1 MHNLEF
7 WLDKPFRVLLVL
19 IGAVVV
25 SAVVRLLIRKVT
37 RGIAR
42 GTQSRIVKRLDHGQS
57 RWVQDAG
64 VASERQALRA
74 RTIGA
79 VLASVA
85 TIIVW
90 AIAILMIISELG
102 FNIAPVIASAG
113 IAGVALSFGPQSL
126 VKGYLSGLFMAAGG
140 QPVPGLG
147 PLRAGHPRAL
157 RHEHRP
163 GGGHDRAR
171 GSAGARRPG
180 RGP

>member
-74 RTIGA
+74 RT
-79 VLASVA
+79 SVRC
-85 TIIVW
+85 W
-90 AIAILMIISELG
+90 LRWPPS
-102 FNIAPVIASAG
+102 SC
-113 IAGVALSFGPQSL
+113 GPSR
-126 VKGYLSGLFMAAGG
+126 S
-140 QPVPGLG
+140 
-147 PLRAGHPRAL
+147 
-157 RHEHRP
+157 
-163 GGGHDRAR
+163 
-171 GSAGARRPG
+171 S
-180 RGP
+180 